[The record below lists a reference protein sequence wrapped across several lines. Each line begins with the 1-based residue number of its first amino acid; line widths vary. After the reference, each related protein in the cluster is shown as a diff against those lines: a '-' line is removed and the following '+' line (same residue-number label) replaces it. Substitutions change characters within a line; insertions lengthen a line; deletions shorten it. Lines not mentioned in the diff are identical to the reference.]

1 MSNGI
6 ILWSGGGWVVF
17 EIGDNWGGKVL
28 MDIYS
33 IYIEKNIV
41 RKDSKIFFNLFYKL
55 FFDKKLKYWD
65 FWCFGKL
72 MRMLVVREK

>member
-33 IYIEKNIV
+33 IYNEKNIV
-41 RKDSKIFFNLFYKL
+41 RKDSKIFF
-55 FFDKKLKYWD
+55 
-65 FWCFGKL
+65 
-72 MRMLVVREK
+72 